1 MAAVRSLYGHPIS
14 GNRSLPRRVLIANG
28 GLPPSSVAESADHP
42 LLVSAFPDFGQRPPD
57 RVVQR
62 LVGEDVDEGLAPRH
76 GRRQGIH
83 LPQMDRGRAP
93 VFLEVR
99 GEEAERDCEP
109 KEPPAFC
116 LSDDLEFSARD
127 LRPSEKE
134 DPGDAAVAQ
143 AMDLLRM
150 GQMAH
155 RGMGLGPYSGSAF
168 TAGGPRCSTFCPRD
182 WPTCAESPP
191 VPSLARA
198 TLTSASES
206 DGGSLGGVN
215 RKGDPARPTAKRRFG

>member
-1 MAAVRSLYGHPIS
+1 
-14 GNRSLPRRVLIANG
+14 
-28 GLPPSSVAESADHP
+28 
-42 LLVSAFPDFGQRPPD
+42 
-57 RVVQR
+57 
-62 LVGEDVDEGLAPRH
+62 
-76 GRRQGIH
+76 
-83 LPQMDRGRAP
+83 
-93 VFLEVR
+93 FLEVR

-155 RGMGLGPYSGSAF
+155 RGMGLGRYSGSAF

-198 TLTSASES
+198 TGTSASES
-206 DGGSLGGVN
+206 DVGSLRGSE
-215 RKGDPARPTAKRRFG
+215 PKRRSGPPDGQAPVRLTN

>member
-1 MAAVRSLYGHPIS
+1 MAAGRVPSITPIG

-28 GLPPSSVAESADHP
+28 GLPPSSVAESADDP

-99 GEEAERDCEP
+99 GEEAERDREP
-109 KEPPAFC
+109 KEPPAFG
-116 LSDDLEFSARD
+116 LSDDLKFSARY

-134 DPGDAAVAQ
+134 DPGDPAVAQ
-143 AMDLLRM
+143 WMDGIEMGHRAHRGLRLCSCSSQAFRQAGNVVQPSARPDPRARWVYACATRCRAQSSDLLRLRM
-150 GQMAH
+150 STNS
-155 RGMGLGPYSGSAF
+155 LS
-168 TAGGPRCSTFCPRD
+168 PR
-182 WPTCAESPP
+182 
-191 VPSLARA
+191 
-198 TLTSASES
+198 
-206 DGGSLGGVN
+206 
-215 RKGDPARPTAKRRFG
+215 

>member
-1 MAAVRSLYGHPIS
+1 MAAGRVRSITPI
-14 GNRSLPRRVLIANG
+14 GGTRAPPRRFLIATG
-28 GLPPSSVAESADHP
+28 GLPPSSVAESADDP

-83 LPQMDRGRAP
+83 LPQMDRGCAP

-109 KEPPAFC
+109 KEPPAFG
-116 LSDDLEFSARD
+116 LSDDLKFSTRY

-168 TAGGPRCSTFCPRD
+168 TAG
-182 WPTCAESPP
+182 
-191 VPSLARA
+191 
-198 TLTSASES
+198 
-206 DGGSLGGVN
+206 
-215 RKGDPARPTAKRRFG
+215 RRHWSHRLP